1 VAPGGRGV
9 GELTHS
15 GRCRRH
21 LRARTIDISPSE
33 RSDAVEWKFGT
44 LLWWMLA
51 FFFWFAVVWM
61 FIAVFADILRRDMS
75 GWAKA
80 GWIILIVLLPFV
92 GILLYMIA
100 RPRVVVDSQSR
111 VVARD
116 VATHNGSHRADAT
129 DEIVKA
135 AQLHEE
141 GKITDDEFVYLKQQA
156 LSH

>member
-1 VAPGGRGV
+1 M
-9 GELTHS
+9 
-15 GRCRRH
+15 
-21 LRARTIDISPSE
+21 
-33 RSDAVEWKFGT
+33 EWTFGA

-51 FFFWFAVVWM
+51 LFFWFAVVWM
-61 FIAVFADILRRDMS
+61 FIAVFADILRREMS

-80 GWIILIVLLPFV
+80 GWIVLIVLLPFL

-100 RPRVVVDSQSR
+100 RPAVVVERDSR
-111 VVARD
+111 VVARHQ
-116 VATHNGSHRADAT
+116 AADSEFRRTDAA

-141 GKITDDEFVYLKQQA
+141 GKITDEEFAYLKQQV

>member
-1 VAPGGRGV
+1 M
-9 GELTHS
+9 
-15 GRCRRH
+15 
-21 LRARTIDISPSE
+21 
-33 RSDAVEWKFGT
+33 EWTFGA

-51 FFFWFAVVWM
+51 LFFWFAVVWM
-61 FIAVFADILRRDMS
+61 FIAVFADILRREMS

-80 GWIILIVLLPFV
+80 GWIVLIVLLPFL

-100 RPRVVVDSQSR
+100 RPAVVVERDSR
-111 VVARD
+111 VVA
-116 VATHNGSHRADAT
+116 HNQAADSEFRRTDAA

-141 GKITDDEFVYLKQQA
+141 GKITDEEFAYLKQQV